1 MRSMTGYGRG
11 EEDNATKKFTIEIKS
26 INHRYSEIV
35 VKQPR
40 QYMLLEDNIRRLV
53 QKYIQ
58 RGRVEIYIK
67 VEETGVKKPEIKVD
81 KENAIAYYNSLKD
94 LANYLEISP
103 NINIHQLAT
112 LPEVIRLEEI
122 EEDLDDIWAVMENAL
137 TKALK
142 QLSTMRETEGQ
153 SLKKD
158 LEKRIIFLQELSGKI
173 SRRSPVVVEEYREKL
188 KTRIKELLDETQF
201 DENKFNQE
209 VVYFAEKCSITEELV
224 RLNSHY
230 QQFNNSLNSDES
242 IGRKLDFLVQE
253 LNRETNTIG
262 SKANDL
268 EISNLV
274 VEMKSEIEKIREQ
287 VQNIE

>member
-11 EEDNATKKFTIEIKS
+11 EADNGAKKFTVEIKS

-67 VEETGVKKPEIKVD
+67 AEETGVKKPEIKVD

-103 NINIHQLAT
+103 NISIHQLVT
-112 LPEVIRLEEI
+112 LPEVIKLEEV
-122 EEDLDDIWAVMENAL
+122 EEDLDDIWVVMETAL
-137 TKALK
+137 TKALE
-142 QLSTMRETEGQ
+142 QLVAMRETEGQ
-153 SLKKD
+153 SLKRD
-158 LEKRIIFLQELSGKI
+158 LEQRIFFLKQLSAKI
-173 SRRSPVVVEEYREKL
+173 SARSPLVVEEYREKL
-188 KTRIKELLDETQF
+188 KNRIKELLDETQF
-201 DENKFNQE
+201 EENRFTQE

-224 RLNSHY
+224 RLESHY
-230 QQFNNSLNSDES
+230 QQFINSLNSDES

-268 EISNLV
+268 EISQLV
-274 VEMKSEIEKIREQ
+274 VQMKSEIEKIREQ